1 MHQNQQNI
9 FGRLQSIFLILK
21 KPSYALLAGVVAVSL
36 ATISFGLAVRSIVA
50 LSFQF
55 PASNFAHRILIT
67 LENFRAVPL
76 NLSTSAIMF
85 ILGIAFLTGVN
96 IALVVYYF
104 RQRAQFFRGSPIGFL
119 GVASGIIG
127 IGCSSCGSV
136 ILSSFIG
143 LSASWT
149 LIGALPLRGAEFSI
163 LAIALLL
170 YSIFSLSQKL
180 SPERIMA
187 CDI

>member
-1 MHQNQQNI
+1 
-9 FGRLQSIFLILK
+9 
-21 KPSYALLAGVVAVSL
+21 
-36 ATISFGLAVRSIVA
+36 
-50 LSFQF
+50 
-55 PASNFAHRILIT
+55 
-67 LENFRAVPL
+67 
-76 NLSTSAIMF
+76 MF
-85 ILGIAFLTGVN
+85 ILGISFLTGVN

-104 RQRAQFFRGSPIGFL
+104 RQRAQFFRGSPFGFL
-119 GVASGIIG
+119 GGASVING

-163 LAIALLL
+163 LAVVLLL
-170 YSIFSLSQKL
+170 YSIFSLSKKL

-187 CDI
+187 CDV